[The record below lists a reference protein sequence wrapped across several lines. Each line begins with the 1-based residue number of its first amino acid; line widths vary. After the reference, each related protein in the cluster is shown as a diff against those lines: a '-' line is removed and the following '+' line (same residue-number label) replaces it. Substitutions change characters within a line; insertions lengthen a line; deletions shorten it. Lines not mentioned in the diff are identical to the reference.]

1 MSWLA
6 EFAGKAEDFL
16 NKIDKNAA
24 VVLHTPGTKEN
35 LTKPKKS
42 EPFIEPVDSSN
53 SRQDS
58 VATVDSL
65 SPVTGSSVNENLKS
79 TNSGVSGS
87 ETRRSNNNK
96 AQSQTKK
103 IASAPKES
111 KTVSSA
117 SNSTKPNS
125 SVNRPVNQNGV
136 DRKKVAKSSE
146 EETRT
151 NEDDLIAYLNS
162 SESTGL
168 NETVILKNEVE
179 NQSREL
185 KLLTKNHRSLQKDH
199 EDLKQKLQM
208 YKDKLAREETTRHNS
223 EAEEQDLKKLL
234 EEREKEVSDLSCRH
248 QQALQTLQQL
258 EVSQENLQKLEQCL
272 LDNSH
277 LKSENETLV
286 KRTEILASQAEAAE
300 NHVLSMKSTLSSM
313 EKEFANYKEKAK
325 SILSY
330 KDELIASLKNDGS
343 SPRSDTSSSSA
354 EELMAEVT
362 ALKNERELLQ
372 ADLSQTRTTVE
383 SLKDDTVRLEK
394 EVSTLRSFTED
405 LGAQLHREK
414 ETVGSLQSENL
425 QVCQQLTS
433 LQFQLEREKNERKR
447 CEEQVAKYKESS
459 GNSSD
464 SSGQNG
470 YLSNSNHEKE
480 LSKLKTRV
488 NALSQSLY
496 EKQSLI
502 NDLSTDKQLFQIEV
516 ERLKNELRD
525 CRIESNEFC
534 HGSGLPQTVIASQ
547 PLYLSESPWDSRVS
561 AKMKR
566 IYTQIDAVFCQF
578 GLALRKRPT
587 LRLGMSFYVVIL
599 HLWVF
604 FVLFSWMHHAVPEP
618 E

>member
-1 MSWLA
+1 MSWLS

-24 VVLHTPGTKEN
+24 VALSIPGTNEKR
-35 LTKPKKS
+35 TKLKKL

-53 SRQDS
+53 SRPENI
-58 VATVDSL
+58 AAVDSA
-65 SPVTGSSVNENLKS
+65 SPVSGPSVNESTKS
-79 TNSGVSGS
+79 NNSGIGGS
-87 ETRRSNNNK
+87 ETRKSN
-96 AQSQTKK
+96 AK
-103 IASAPKES
+103 IKPQAKNVLSTMTDNGA
-111 KTVSSA
+111 VSSA
-117 SNSTKPNS
+117 SNSTKSNS
-125 SVNRPVNQNGV
+125 LASKSVNQNGIE
-136 DRKKVAKSSE
+136 RKKVVKGTPE
-146 EETRT
+146 ENKTS
-151 NEDDLIAYLNS
+151 EDDLIAYLNS

-179 NQSREL
+179 TQAREL
-185 KLLTKNHRSLQKDH
+185 QLLTKNHRSLQKDH
-199 EDLKQKLQM
+199 DDLKQKLQM

-234 EEREKEVSDLSCRH
+234 EEKDDELSSLSSRH
-248 QQALQTLQQL
+248 QQALETLQQL

-272 LDNSH
+272 LENTH

-286 KRTEILASQAEAAE
+286 KRTEILASQVEAAE
-300 NHVLSMKSTLSSM
+300 THVLSMKSTLSSM
-313 EKEFANYKEKAK
+313 EKEFSNYKEKAK

-343 SPRSDTSSSSA
+343 SPRSDTSSGST

-372 ADLSQTRTTVE
+372 ADLSQTRTAIE
-383 SLKDDTVRLEK
+383 SLKDDNVRLEK
-394 EVSTLRSFTED
+394 EVSTLRYFTED
-405 LGAQLHREK
+405 LSAQLQREK
-414 ETVGSLQSENL
+414 ENVGSLQSENL

-447 CEEQVAKYKESS
+447 CEEQVAKYKESNV
-459 GNSSD
+459 NSTD
-464 SSGQNG
+464 SNGQNG
-470 YLSNSNHEKE
+470 YLNNSYHEKE

-488 NALSQSLY
+488 TALSQSLY

-534 HGSGLPQTVIASQ
+534 HGSVLPQTVIASQ

-561 AKMKR
+561 SKMKR
-566 IYTQIDAVFCQF
+566 MYTQIDAVFCQF
-578 GLALRKRPT
+578 GLALRKRPN
-587 LRLGMSFYVVIL
+587 LRLGMSLYVVIL

-604 FVLFSWMHHAVPEP
+604 FVLFSWMHHAVPE
-618 E
+618 